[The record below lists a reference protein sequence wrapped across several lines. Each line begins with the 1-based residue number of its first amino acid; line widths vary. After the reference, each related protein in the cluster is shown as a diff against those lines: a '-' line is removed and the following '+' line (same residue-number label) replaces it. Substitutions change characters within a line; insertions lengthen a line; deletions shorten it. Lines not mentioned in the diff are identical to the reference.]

1 LIKIGIDESNYSP
14 SLVGPCVVAVYRQRG
29 QLLRGVKDSK
39 VLNAKQRM
47 ALYRKLA
54 ERGDYVVTLAMPS
67 DIARL
72 GIYKAR
78 NIAAMEAIT
87 RLVGDTPGNEPIQ
100 IHADTSLWYGLRKWA
115 SGKGYRIA
123 TRKGGNSWVWA
134 ASIFAKVN
142 ADAMFFGWGKLLPE
156 WGPDFGRGTVRKRDE
171 MQLNTIGP
179 TPFHRVK
186 GYAKSWWEKLITHRG
201 SNNR

>member
-78 NIAAMEAIT
+78 NIAAMEAIIPRVMSLYRYMLIRRYGMAYVSGHQGKAT
-87 RLVGDTPGNEPIQ
+87 GLLLVKVATAGYGPQVYSQRLMPMRCSLAGVSYYQSGDP
-100 IHADTSLWYGLRKWA
+100 TSGEGQFA
-115 SGKGYRIA
+115 NA
-123 TRKGGNSWVWA
+123 TKCS
-134 ASIFAKVN
+134 
-142 ADAMFFGWGKLLPE
+142 
-156 WGPDFGRGTVRKRDE
+156 
-171 MQLNTIGP
+171 
-179 TPFHRVK
+179 
-186 GYAKSWWEKLITHRG
+186 
-201 SNNR
+201 